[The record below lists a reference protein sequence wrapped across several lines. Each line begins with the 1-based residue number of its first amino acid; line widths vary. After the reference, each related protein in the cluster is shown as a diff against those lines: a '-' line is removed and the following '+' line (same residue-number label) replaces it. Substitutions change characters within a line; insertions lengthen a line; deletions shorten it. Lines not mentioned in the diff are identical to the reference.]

1 MPVRYSNTYDAI
13 FCRILTTVRRACDLP
28 GTPRTTHRQVPTTD
42 DQGVLLGRG
51 GDQAGPASTIVPS
64 WISLQSKET
73 VKTKRLSCAIRK
85 VLTFT
90 VVYQANVR
98 VSQRILF
105 RAKFAERLGSDRDD
119 RVRRQ
124 IGLESGLV
132 SGRRRLFE
140 EACCRLAWVF
150 QGYEDVVRL
159 DV

>member
-1 MPVRYSNTYDAI
+1 MPVKYSNTYNAM
-13 FCRILTTVRRACDLP
+13 CDSFDDCEEGCILP
-28 GTPRTTHRQVPTTD
+28 GTPRTIHRRAQTTD
-42 DQGVLLGRG
+42 DQGGLLGRG

-85 VLTFT
+85 ILIFT

-98 VSQRILF
+98 VAQRILF
-105 RAKFAERLGSDRDD
+105 RAKFAERLGFDRDD

-140 EACCRLAWVF
+140 EACYRLAWVF